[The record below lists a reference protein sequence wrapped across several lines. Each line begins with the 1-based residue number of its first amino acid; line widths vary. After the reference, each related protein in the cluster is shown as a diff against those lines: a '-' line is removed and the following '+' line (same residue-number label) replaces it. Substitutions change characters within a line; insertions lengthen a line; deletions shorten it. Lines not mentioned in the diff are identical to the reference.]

1 VLRAE
6 RVKGAA
12 NGCGATVPVVLQC
25 CGYCSLDGA
34 ARVRGR
40 RLGLG
45 ALGRPTVGLCPR
57 PTREKGFR
65 SNLLLAL
72 D

>member
-25 CGYCSLDGA
+25 AGTVRWMGLRELEDDG
-34 ARVRGR
+34 
-40 RLGLG
+40 
-45 ALGRPTVGLCPR
+45 
-57 PTREKGFR
+57 
-65 SNLLLAL
+65 
-72 D
+72 